1 MSENSDMELIL
12 LYSYQK
18 LENNQLIAIA
28 GIEPALASDGGVKMK
43 KKWIGGRRGGGGAPL
58 SVCPVNGRRSL

>member
-1 MSENSDMELIL
+1 MSENSDIEWIL

-18 LENNQLIAIA
+18 LENNQLTGIA

-43 KKWIGGRRGGGGAPL
+43 KKWIGGRRGGGAPL
-58 SVCPVNGRRSL
+58 SVCPVNGRRSRR

>member
-1 MSENSDMELIL
+1 MSENSDIEWIL

-28 GIEPALASDGGVKMK
+28 GIEPALASDGGVKME
-43 KKWIGGRRGGGGAPL
+43 KKWIGRRRGGGAPL
-58 SVCPVNGRRSL
+58 SVCPVNGRRSRR